1 MIPEQHVAMAPASI
15 PKLSIGMVAFDD
27 FNGVYFTIQS
37 LKMYHAEVLSNS
49 EIIVIDNNP
58 ESNEGRETGSSCKTN
73 KKIDDI
79 TSDAS
84 RGAFAKEDV
93 FLHAKSDNVLVC
105 DCHVLFAPNAIASL
119 VSFFESG
126 EDGGNLIQGPL
137 LSDDM
142 KIIATHL
149 KPTWGSGMFGQWA
162 YDKRV
167 ESEKSFEIPAQGMGV
182 FACKKNAWVGF
193 NKKMKKFG
201 GEEYFTHEKF
211 RQAGKKAICLSKF
224 SWLHRFRRP
233 NGAPYKPTRENKF
246 KNHIRAMLETD
257 MPVFEAIEHY
267 KSIGTDELTLNKW
280 LNAVIQENAQLH

>member
-1 MIPEQHVAMAPASI
+1 
-15 PKLSIGMVAFDD
+15 MVTFDD

-37 LKMYHAEVLSNS
+37 LKMYHAEALANC

-58 ESNEGRETGSSCKTN
+58 ESKEGKETAAFCATDKN
-73 KKIDDI
+73 IKYIKLDN
-79 TSDAS
+79 S

-93 FLHAKSDNVLVC
+93 FFHAKSDNVLVC
-105 DCHVLFAPNAIASL
+105 DCHVLFAPNAIQSL
-119 VSFFESG
+119 ISFFESG

-142 KIIATHL
+142 KVIATHL

-162 YDKRV
+162 YDERV
-167 ESEKSFEIPAQGMGV
+167 KSEKSFEIPAQGMGV

-193 NKKMKKFG
+193 PSKCKGFG
-201 GEEYFTHEKF
+201 GEEFFVHEKF
-211 RQAGKKAICLSKF
+211 RQAGRKTMCLSKF

-233 NGAPYKPTRENKF
+233 NGAPYRPTRENKF

-257 MPVFEAIEHY
+257 MPIFEALEHY
-267 KSIGTDELTLNKW
+267 RTIGEKQSDLNKW
-280 LNAVIQENAQLH
+280 LSEVILEKM